1 MTLLGFLAE
10 HGEGLLPGVS
20 VTLRQL
26 HHQKSHPSVDDNFPT
41 VAQRKSL
48 LQLTV
53 CLLYII
59 AIPETRRPQ
68 AVTEYLSGRRE
79 EQEGVVG
86 ISVES
91 LLSLLTSSFYEGML
105 VVNRPNLR
113 VSCKWL

>member
-1 MTLLGFLAE
+1 MTLVDFLAE

-26 HHQKSHPSVDDNFPT
+26 HHQKSHPSMDDNFPT

-59 AIPETRRPQ
+59 AIPET
-68 AVTEYLSGRRE
+68 TGSHK
-79 EQEGVVG
+79 
-86 ISVES
+86 
-91 LLSLLTSSFYEGML
+91 LLQNIL
-105 VVNRPNLR
+105 VVDGR
-113 VSCKWL
+113 SKKE